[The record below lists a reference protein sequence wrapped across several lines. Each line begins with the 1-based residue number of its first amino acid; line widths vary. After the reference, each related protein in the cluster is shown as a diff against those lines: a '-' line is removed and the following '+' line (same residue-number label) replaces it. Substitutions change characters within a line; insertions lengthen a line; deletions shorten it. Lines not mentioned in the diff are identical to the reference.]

1 MKWNQRSKR
10 EVELIFESGTTVLM
24 IDRKPAA
31 AKIPQSATITQVITT
46 KRQLDA
52 DSKRLI
58 DMWLDNQP
66 TRVIMVTD
74 DIIENIIETESK
86 K

>member
-10 EVELIFESGTTVLM
+10 ELELIFESGTTVLM

-31 AKIPQSATITQVITT
+31 AKIPQSETVTQVITT

-52 DSKRLI
+52 ESKRLL
-58 DMWLDNQP
+58 DMWLGNQP
-66 TRVIMVTD
+66 TRMTMVTD
-74 DIIENIIETESK
+74 DIIENIIESESK